1 MLIMPTK
8 KVSII
13 PLARIEKRIFR
24 IRGENVML
32 STDLAVLYGVEH
44 RVLNQA
50 VSRNL
55 NRFPDDFM
63 FQLIKDEYE
72 DIKEFDLLPNGNQK
86 GIARRAKPYAFTE
99 QGIAMLSS
107 VLRSERAVQVNIA
120 IMRTFVQLQKFLAS
134 NKDLAERLDELESK
148 YDRQFREVFD
158 AIRKMIAPDKPKKQ
172 IGFKV

>member
-1 MLIMPTK
+1 MSKKSTAILIPRE
-8 KVSII
+8 
-13 PLARIEKRIFR
+13 RIEKSIY
-24 IRGENVML
+24 ILRGEKIML
-32 STDLAVLYGVEH
+32 DRDLARLYNVETG
-44 RVLNQA
+44 RLNEQ

-55 NRFPDDFM
+55 HRFPDDFM
-63 FQLIKDEYE
+63 FILSQDEEEMILDYE
-72 DIKEFDLLPNGNQK
+72 TGKTKRG
-86 GIARRAKPYAFTE
+86 GRRKPIRAFTE

-158 AIRKMIAPDKPKKQ
+158 AIRKMIVPDKPKKQ